1 MHDLKLVTEKFKDLD
16 NRAIFKIFKD
26 NLLDIFSYIPKELSN
41 CHAYDESEVVHDRQ
55 VDDDQPLIITKVT
68 SPEMEVTEIILMKVS
83 RLCQLSGNSRG
94 FLSRL

>member
-1 MHDLKLVTEKFKDLD
+1 MILNLSLKNL
-16 NRAIFKIFKD
+16 KIKTIE
-26 NLLDIFSYIPKELSN
+26 LLSKYSRTTFSILFSYLLKKLSN
-41 CHAYDESEVVHDRQ
+41 HPAYDESEVVHDRQ

-68 SPEMEVTEIILMKVS
+68 SPEMEVTEIILAKVS